1 MDTLFSRTG
10 SQLTQSVGGLYG
22 LYGSRQTE
30 EEISV
35 NMQGYMPIQ

>member
-22 LYGSRQTE
+22 SRQTE

-35 NMQGYMPIQ
+35 NMEGYMPIQ